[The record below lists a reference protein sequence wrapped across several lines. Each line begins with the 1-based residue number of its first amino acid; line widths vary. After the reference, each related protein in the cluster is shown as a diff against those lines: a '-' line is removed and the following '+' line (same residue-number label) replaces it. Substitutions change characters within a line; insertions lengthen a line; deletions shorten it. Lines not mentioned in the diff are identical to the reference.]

1 VDKQV
6 LEEVM
11 ARLEAARNNSN
22 RTIVEVRPTS
32 VGGFF
37 RFMGGV
43 VSTAYHAGKNVFT

>member
-11 ARLEAARNNSN
+11 ARFKAARNNTN
-22 RTIVEVRPTS
+22 RTIVEARPTS

-37 RFMGGV
+37 RFIGGV
-43 VSTAYHAGKNVFT
+43 ASMAYHAGKNALT